1 MHTLSQE
8 EEDEVWSVVGGGTGQ
23 EEAVP
28 SVMNDVYIWRESVP
42 ISKRE
47 ILNYL
52 FRLLEER
59 KHGLISLLYQY
70 HGEG

>member
-23 EEAVP
+23 EEAEP

-42 ISKRE
+42 GSI
-47 ILNYL
+47 
-52 FRLLEER
+52 
-59 KHGLISLLYQY
+59 
-70 HGEG
+70 